1 MNAFKKLFGGKG
13 DESQQTPS
21 SAGRKPR
28 LALGLA
34 DPHHSA
40 RQFIDEASRIA
51 DRTVRLEWLGD
62 REVLQTN
69 TVDAAQLVSAIEEA
83 LGKAPDD
90 LDLLLAKSG
99 ALCCGLQ
106 YKTAEEVLDLILSV
120 DAEKFDARQ
129 RKDHWEDWGHLF
141 QFPSWSTAATTLHP
155 IMVGHLQNER
165 AVQLVRDGL
174 QIGIAIVRSVRRAE
188 FPEGLSNRMSSKWEP
203 IWSDTPYGSIVAH
216 YVLIMDNP
224 TDPWRGESFLPTFT
238 PEKASPISG
247 YWLLQ
252 RLRQVGSCFIILT
265 DGNDVL
271 YNVRY
276 VFPDNVAST
285 LQTIAD
291 KTAGQSTERDAAAF
305 RKASQWHMN
314 NFDMSRIR

>member
-1 MNAFKKLFGGKG
+1 MNAFKKIFGGKS
-13 DESQQTPS
+13 EEP
-21 SAGRKPR
+21 KPG
-28 LALGLA
+28 LGLA
-34 DPHHSA
+34 DPHHPA

-51 DRTVRLEWLGD
+51 DRTVRLDWIGD

-69 TVDAAQLVSAIEEA
+69 TVDASQLLSAIREA
-83 LGKAPDD
+83 LGKTPDNV
-90 LDLLLAKSG
+90 DLLLAKSG

-106 YKTAEEVLDLILSV
+106 YKSAEEVIDQILAV
-120 DAEKFDARQ
+120 DPEQFDARQ

-141 QFPSWSTAATTLHP
+141 QFPSWSTDAATLHP

-165 AVQLVRDGL
+165 SVQLVRDGL
-174 QIGIAIVRSVRRAE
+174 QIGIAIVRSARRAE
-188 FPEGLSNRMSSKWEP
+188 FPQGLSSGIPSKWEP

-216 YVLIMDNP
+216 YVLIADHP

-238 PEKASPISG
+238 PEKTSPTSG

-252 RLRQVGSCFIILT
+252 RLRRVGSCFIVLA
-265 DGNDVL
+265 DGRDVL

-276 VFPDNVAST
+276 VFPDNIAST

-291 KTAGQSTERDAAAF
+291 KTARQTTERDAAAF
-305 RKASQWHMN
+305 QKASQWHMN
-314 NFDMSRIR
+314 NFDMNLIQ